1 MKIFTHIAVALFM
14 TLSCISAIAAD
25 LVVGKIAP
33 SFEIKMVS
41 GTSVTPATAKG
52 RVLIIHFW
60 ATWCA
65 PCREEMPEIEKFYQ
79 KYYAKGVDVVAI
91 SLDDKSDKETV
102 KTVMKSF
109 SFPAAMEYDIDM
121 HRFGRI
127 WRVPVTFVIDQNGI
141 LRYNGWEGE
150 PSVNMSLLEK
160 VVLPFLAPPAS
171 K

>member
-1 MKIFTHIAVALFM
+1 MKIFTNIVVALFM
-14 TLSCISAIAAD
+14 AFSCTYAIATD

-33 SFEIKMVS
+33 NFEIKTVS
-41 GTSVTPATAKG
+41 GTPVTLSTEKG
-52 RVLIIHFW
+52 RILIIHFW

-65 PCREEMPEIEKFYQ
+65 PCRVEMPEIEKFYQ
-79 KYYAKGVDVVAI
+79 KYHAQGVDVIAI
-91 SLDDKSDKETV
+91 SLDDKSDMETV
-102 KTVMKSF
+102 KTVMQSF
-109 SFPAAMEYDIDM
+109 TFPTAMEYDADI

-150 PSVNMSLLEK
+150 PSVNMPLLEK
-160 VVLPFLAPPAS
+160 VVLPLLAPPAS

>member
-1 MKIFTHIAVALFM
+1 MKIFTHIVVAFLMVLF
-14 TLSCISAIAAD
+14 CINTEAAD

-33 SFEIKMVS
+33 SFEIKTVA
-41 GTSVTPATAKG
+41 GTPVTLATAKG
-52 RVLIIHFW
+52 RILIINFW
-60 ATWCA
+60 ATWCE

-79 KYYAKGVDVVAI
+79 KYHAQGVDVVAI
-91 SLDDKSDKETV
+91 SLDDKSDMETV

-109 SFPAAMEYDIDM
+109 TFPTAMEYDVDM

-150 PSVNMSLLEK
+150 PSVNMPLLGK
-160 VVLPFLAPPAS
+160 VVLPLLAPPAS